1 MQLEFA
7 FNWDPVLREGGV
19 GLSICMCD
27 EVGYIERIRA
37 RPRNLETSKEEIG
50 KALKFSLARC
60 DNLNANI
67 RRVPSRAWSNDLTM
81 TTILG
86 LKGCA

>member
-60 DNLNANI
+60 DNLNANV
-67 RRVPSRAWSNDLTM
+67 RRVPSRARSNDL

-86 LKGCA
+86 LKLKGCA